1 MSATTLLQP
10 YGWSDR
16 VAALLSDDAY
26 PARVVRVDR
35 DRVLVVGPDGSPAFA
50 AADPLPAI
58 GDWVGLD
65 PVEIDSMRWR
75 VRTVAPR
82 WSTIRR
88 TDPRSEDRSIDVGQ
102 VLAAN
107 VDVVCSVTPLDRPLS
122 PNRIERELALA
133 WDAGATPV
141 VVLTKADRHGDVEM
155 ATADLEHRLVGVD
168 VIATA
173 ALEGRGVGEVAE
185 LLRPNRT
192 VMLLGASGAGKS
204 TLANA
209 LLGADVME
217 TGGVRVTDS
226 RGRHT
231 TTSRHLLPVPGGGVL
246 LDTPGVRSLGL
257 HGAGAGVAMVFA
269 DLEELA
275 TACKFSDCTHRTE
288 PGCAVLAEIESGGL
302 DAGRLQSWR
311 KLQRE
316 IAAAERRIDPS
327 ARAQWHAQVK
337 AFQRSIRRHPSR
349 P

>member
-1 MSATTLLQP
+1 M
-10 YGWSDR
+10 
-16 VAALLSDDAY
+16 
-26 PARVVRVDR
+26 
-35 DRVLVVGPDGSPAFA
+35 
-50 AADPLPAI
+50 
-58 GDWVGLD
+58 
-65 PVEIDSMRWR
+65 
-75 VRTVAPR
+75 
-82 WSTIRR
+82 
-88 TDPRSEDRSIDVGQ
+88 
-102 VLAAN
+102 
-107 VDVVCSVTPLDRPLS
+107 
-122 PNRIERELALA
+122 
-133 WDAGATPV
+133 
-141 VVLTKADRHGDVEM
+141 
-155 ATADLEHRLVGVD
+155 
-168 VIATA
+168 
-173 ALEGRGVGEVAE
+173 GEVAE